1 MQVIVRQNG
10 IRIVS
15 DVLRQNKFLKGEKL
29 MSYFKDKLVSV
40 RVDGDLYRKTIE
52 TLNKKK
58 RWKFD
63 YSFSDLVCDAMTEYL
78 NKQKKK

>member
-1 MQVIVRQNG
+1 
-10 IRIVS
+10 
-15 DVLRQNKFLKGEKL
+15 